1 MTDPAHRLTAAL
13 ADRYR
18 IEREL
23 GQGGMATVY
32 LAHDVRHDRKVAL
45 KVLRPELSAIL
56 GADRFLAEIKTTAN
70 LQHPHILSLFD
81 SGEADGLV
89 FYVMPYVEG
98 ESLRDRLRREKQL
111 PVDEA
116 VRIAREVADAL
127 QYAHEHGIVHRD
139 IKPENILLHG
149 GHALV
154 ADFGIALAAS
164 RSEGGT
170 RMTETGLSLGTPHYM
185 SPEQAMGEREITP
198 RTDVY
203 AVGCVLYEMLTGE
216 PPFTGPT
223 AQAVVARVMTEEPRS
238 LTLQRHTI
246 PPNVEAAV
254 TTALAKLPADRFE
267 SASAFAAAL
276 ANPGYTLATTALTT
290 QVRPAARRWL
300 TSAALVVTALAAGML
315 LGRRGG
321 EVGSV
326 GPSDVVRVA
335 LALGDSAL
343 IPPVAN
349 LRLAISPDGKRV
361 AYVGADGADRALWVR
376 DLDDPPARLL
386 RDTKNAVAPF
396 FSPDGESIGFFS
408 DAGGHMQLKV
418 VGVGGGVVNTIV
430 DDSVARFGGGDW
442 CEDGRIYFTTASR
455 GLARVSAL
463 GGAVTPISRP
473 DPSKNEI
480 EHDYPDVL
488 PGCRRAVI
496 MIWGGS
502 PAANRI
508 GLVDLASGAATV
520 LADGSFPR
528 YVAPGY
534 LVIGMSDGRVL
545 ASPFDA
551 RRGRMT
557 GAPVLML
564 QDAAAEQDNATVQFA
579 VSATGTLVFQPTD
592 GSRTDLVWVDRDGR
606 RTPVDTALKEVGA
619 AALSPDGSRIAFSR
633 GVAEGNEVWVRH
645 LATGAAFRLSTG
657 LAGAGRPAWTPDG
670 RQVAFLATGDGV
682 RTAWLRRADG
692 SDSARAVAPG
702 VRLDEIAFDRL
713 GRYTL
718 LRSEGT
724 VGTRHLLV
732 MERGRDTIPRTLV
745 QSGFDNFAMTLS
757 PNGRWL
763 AYASTESGAPQI
775 NVRPFPAVD
784 SARYVISAGGGSEP
798 LWSHDGRE
806 LFFRSPRGEMFAVP
820 VATAGPFTSG
830 VPKLLF
836 DGVGLGVDRFHR
848 SYDVTADGRRFLM
861 TSFGGADGTSLSLVL
876 NWRAEL
882 ERALRTAR

>member
-1 MTDPAHRLTAAL
+1 MTDITERLKVAI

-23 GQGGMATVY
+23 GTGGMATVY
-32 LAHDVRHDRKVAL
+32 LAEDLKHQRRVAI
-45 KVLRPELSAIL
+45 KVLRPELAAVL
-56 GADRFLAEIKTTAN
+56 GAERFVQEITTTAQ
-70 LQHPHILSLFD
+70 LQHPHILPLFD
-81 SGEADGLV
+81 SGTADGFLY
-89 FYVMPYVEG
+89 YVMPSIQG
-98 ESLRDRLRREKQL
+98 ETLRNKLDREKQL
-111 PVDEA
+111 GVEEA
-116 VRIAREVADAL
+116 VRITREVADAL
-127 QYAHEHGIVHRD
+127 DYAHRNGVIHRD
-139 IKPENILLHG
+139 IKPENILLHDG
-149 GHALV
+149 RPMV
-154 ADFGIALAAS
+154 ADFGIALAVSAAA
-164 RSEGGT
+164 GG

-185 SPEQAMGEREITP
+185 SPEQATAEKEITA
-198 RTDVY
+198 RSDVY
-203 AVGCVLYEMLTGE
+203 SLASVLYEMLAGQ
-216 PPFTGPT
+216 PPHLGGS
-223 AQAVVARVMTEEPRS
+223 AQQIIMKIVTDQARPVTELRRAV
-238 LTLQRHTI
+238 
-246 PPNVEAAV
+246 PPNVAAAV
-254 TTALAKLPADRFE
+254 AKALEKLAADRFE

-276 ANPGYTLATTALTT
+276 ANPGYTRATTALTT

-300 TSAALVVTALAAGML
+300 TSAALVVAALAAGML

-343 IPPVAN
+343 IRPVAN

-361 AYVGADGADRALWVR
+361 AYVGADGTDRALWVR
-376 DLDDPPARLL
+376 DLDDPSARLL

-418 VGVGGGVVNTIV
+418 VGVGGGVANTIV

-488 PGCRRAVI
+488 PGCRHAVI

-508 GLVDLASGAATV
+508 GLVDLASGAVTV

-534 LVIGMSDGRVL
+534 LAIGRSDGQVL

-592 GSRTDLVWVDRDGR
+592 GSSTDLVWVDRDGT

-633 GVAEGNEVWVRH
+633 GAASGTEVWVRH

-702 VRLDEIAFDRL
+702 VRLDEIEFDRL

-718 LRSEGT
+718 LRSDGT
-724 VGTRHLLV
+724 VGTRQLLV

-745 QSGFDNFAMTLS
+745 QSGVDNFAMTLS

-763 AYASTESGAPQI
+763 AYASTESGAPEI
-775 NVRPFPAVD
+775 HVRPFPAVD

-806 LFFRSPRGEMFAVP
+806 LFFRGPRGEMFAVP

-830 VPKLLF
+830 APTLLF
-836 DGVGLGVDRFHR
+836 DGLGLGVDRFHR